1 MQSEI
6 EKREDFSLVDI
17 KIIIFANYTSLI
29 FDSFNNTFVALKV
42 FSSKNVI
49 NQIIIVIVWNLYLL
63 KCTLIFGYI

>member
-17 KIIIFANYTSLI
+17 KIKFYVIANYTSLI
-29 FDSFNNTFVALKV
+29 FDNFNNTFVALKV

-49 NQIIIVIVWNLYLL
+49 NQIIIIKV
-63 KCTLIFGYI
+63 